1 MKNGLSPLY
10 DATFSENF
18 MTPRLIADEKMLDE
32 VNDRQG
38 RSDEFKQI
46 S

>member
-32 VNDRQG
+32 ENDRQG
-38 RSDEFKQI
+38 RSNEFKQI